1 MNTLNCTNTELAKK
15 IGCSRQVVV
24 DTMKIL
30 TDAGLVVRKG
40 TVIRLSARVF
50 VKGDAQKEAYIM
62 RKFTEEKEVLNGQES
77 FTDPIDFAEYSDSYE
92 QRKA

>member
-1 MNTLNCTNTELAKK
+1 
-15 IGCSRQVVV
+15 
-24 DTMKIL
+24 MKIL

-62 RKFTEEKEVLNGQES
+62 RKFVEEQEKDKQIKGQLE
-77 FTDPIDFAEYSDSYE
+77 FTDTDLNL
-92 QRKA
+92 KVV